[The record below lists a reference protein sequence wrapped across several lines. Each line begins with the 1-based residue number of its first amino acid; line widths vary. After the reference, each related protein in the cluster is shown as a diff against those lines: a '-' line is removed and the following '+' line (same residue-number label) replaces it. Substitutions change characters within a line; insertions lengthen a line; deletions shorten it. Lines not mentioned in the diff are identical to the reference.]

1 MSESGSPPLW
11 GVLAYLTN
19 IIISIGMIWYLINFF
34 LSCSSCTAKPL
45 TFVFFIAFLAI
56 IGISSF
62 RLFGMLF
69 PERKKSCPACSL
81 ITRIIEIDLKVR
93 WNQDNNTNRPV
104 IKKHIRL
111 KEDHDFPWACLI
123 DGNYGRLLLFVKGI
137 SSRIAPP
144 SKVVMISGHYPA
156 GWSSSQG

>member
-11 GVLAYLTN
+11 KVLAYLAN

-34 LSCSSCTAKPL
+34 FSCSTCTAKPL

-56 IGISSF
+56 IAISLF

-81 ITRIIEIDLKVR
+81 ITRIIEIDLKV
-93 WNQDNNTNRPV
+93 
-104 IKKHIRL
+104 H
-111 KEDHDFPWACLI
+111 
-123 DGNYGRLLLFVKGI
+123 
-137 SSRIAPP
+137 
-144 SKVVMISGHYPA
+144 
-156 GWSSSQG
+156 